1 MLVENPSREYYTL
14 PEVADKDDEAD
25 KTILYQST
33 VGQRLSKVRKPETM
47 FLVYQGRQIP
57 IASRIT
63 IGRDPGNSVVLED
76 ILASRRHAVVQ
87 KVQDQ
92 YFIEDLS
99 STNGTFVNGKPVPP
113 GKYLRLHP
121 QDVILIGRTELSL
134 QHLQK
139 ERT

>member
-1 MLVENPSREYYTL
+1 
-14 PEVADKDDEAD
+14 VADKDDEAE

-33 VGQRLSKVRKPETM
+33 VGQRLSKVRKPGTM
-47 FLVYQGRQIP
+47 FLVYQGRRIP
-57 IASRIT
+57 IVSRIT
-63 IGRDPGNSVVLED
+63 LGRDPGNAVVVED
-76 ILASRRHAVVQ
+76 ILASRRHAVIQ

-92 YFIEDLS
+92 YFIEDLA

-121 QDVILIGRTELSL
+121 QDIILIGRTELSL
-134 QHLQK
+134 QHLKQ

>member
-1 MLVENPSREYYTL
+1 M
-14 PEVADKDDEAD
+14 ADKDDEAG

-47 FLVYQGRQIP
+47 FLVYQGRRIP
-57 IASRIT
+57 IVSRIT
-63 IGRDPGNSVVLED
+63 IGRDATNAVVVDD
-76 ILASRRHAVVQ
+76 ILASRRHAVIQ

-92 YFIEDLS
+92 YFIEDLA

-121 QDVILIGRTELSL
+121 QDIILIGRTELSL
-134 QHLQK
+134 QHLQQ

>member
-1 MLVENPSREYYTL
+1 
-14 PEVADKDDEAD
+14 VADKDDEAE

-47 FLVYQGRQIP
+47 FLVYQGRRIP
-57 IASRIT
+57 IVSRIT
-63 IGRDPGNSVVLED
+63 IGRDPGNSVVVED

-92 YFIEDLS
+92 YFIEDLA

-121 QDVILIGRTELSL
+121 RDIILIGRTELSL
-134 QHLQK
+134 QHLQQ

>member
-1 MLVENPSREYYTL
+1 M
-14 PEVADKDDEAD
+14 ADKDDEAG
-25 KTILYQST
+25 KTILYPST

-47 FLVYQGRQIP
+47 FLVYQGRRIP
-57 IASRIT
+57 IVSRIT
-63 IGRDPGNSVVLED
+63 IGRDAANAVVVDD
-76 ILASRRHAVVQ
+76 ILASRRHAVIQ

-92 YFIEDLS
+92 YFIEDLA

-121 QDVILIGRTELSL
+121 QDIILIGRTELSL
-134 QHLQK
+134 QHLQQ

>member
-1 MLVENPSREYYTL
+1 
-14 PEVADKDDEAD
+14 VADKDDEAE

-33 VGQRLSKVRKPETM
+33 VGQRLSKVRKPGTM
-47 FLVYQGRQIP
+47 FLVYQGRRIP
-57 IASRIT
+57 IVSRIT
-63 IGRDPGNSVVLED
+63 LGRDPDNAVVVED
-76 ILASRRHAVVQ
+76 ILASRRHAVIQ

-92 YFIEDLS
+92 YFIEDLA

-121 QDVILIGRTELSL
+121 QDIILIGRTELSL
-134 QHLQK
+134 QHLQQ